1 MKATIMLTNITK
13 GKEYT
18 CVNYLLLSNDY
29 LIDNEHAKGFT
40 YLTSFSKNESILEQI
55 DLKKDLLIPVE
66 CTFRKT
72 QDYKNPLNTRL
83 MLETITLTNGKNINL
98 L

>member
-40 YLTSFSKNESILEQI
+40 YLTSFSKNENILSEI
-55 DLKKDLLIPVE
+55 NLKEDLLIPIE
-66 CTFRKT
+66 CTFKRT
-72 QDYKNPLNTRL
+72 QDYKNPLNTKL
-83 MLETITLTNGKNINL
+83 VLETIKLSNGKNINL